1 MYVGMYVCTYE
12 WRDFGNGHAPWQQ
25 TLCTWEKSVTYCSL
39 PVQLIIRRPFIDQ
52 SCHTIPFY
60 IHTYVHTCYVYVH
73 MYVCTHVLP
82 TPPWLPS
89 IPGYHFHTWSAPP
102 LSPLHPFPP
111 LPTPPHP
118 PTDQVYVYEC
128 LGKDILENAF
138 EGYNACIFAYG
149 QTGSGKSY
157 TMMGAPHSEE
167 QKGIIPRLCD
177 GLFERIAQVCVCA
190 CVRGCVST
198 CMCMHAYMRECTQYA
213 WATFTQPSQS
223 SMYVRTY
230 VHICVCT
237 TTLAQV

>member
-1 MYVGMYVCTYE
+1 MTNHVTRFLSTYIHTFIPATYMYVCTYV
-12 WRDFGNGHAPWQQ
+12 RTTRTSMTPLH
-25 TLCTWEKSVTYCSL
+25 TWISL
-39 PVQLIIRRPFIDQ
+39 PHLVCPSPF
-52 SCHTIPFY
+52 
-60 IHTYVHTCYVYVH
+60 
-73 MYVCTHVLP
+73 P
-82 TPPWLPS
+82 T
-89 IPGYHFHTWSAPP
+89 
-102 LSPLHPFPP
+102 PP
-111 LPTPPHP
+111 LPTPLHP
-118 PTDQVYVYEC
+118 SPPLPTPTDQVYVDEC

-213 WATFTQPSQS
+213 
-223 SMYVRTY
+223 
-230 VHICVCT
+230 
-237 TTLAQV
+237 